1 MKRIAVLFATG
12 FEEIEAITVVDVLRR
27 AGFTCDMVSVMDAQE
42 VRGTHD
48 VLVRTDKMFDETLI
62 DYDMLVLPGGM
73 PGAEILRDDARVI
86 ALVQRFAQE
95 SSKYLAAICAAPM
108 VLATAGVIKNKRLT
122 SYPDTEFQRQFAAA
136 NYLDELVVVD
146 DNMIT
151 SRGPATT
158 LLFAYTLVEVLQG
171 DSAALRAAM
180 LYDLVVANTPSE

>member
-12 FEEIEAITVVDVLRR
+12 FEEIEAIAVVDVLRR

-48 VLVRTDKMFDETLI
+48 VLVRTDKMFDDTLI

-108 VLATAGVIKNKRLT
+108 VLAAAGVIKNKRLT
-122 SYPDTEFQRQFAAA
+122 SYPDAEFQRQFAAA

-171 DSAALRAAM
+171 DSEAIRSAM